1 MVRVVAA
8 LLVLALVMGVGIAA
22 IAPMAGAHGDEG
34 VLAVVSATPSGTS
47 STITVKLTYEGD
59 GHAVD
64 GATVT
69 VVADNGSGTALDP
82 LPMNAGSAEGE
93 YTATVEFPSAGTWNV
108 RVTSVSPAATLTLT
122 QDITSEPG
130 VTAGTAP
137 EESTTTADPALDEEV
152 TDSPT
157 TVADGDD
164 ISATS
169 ESDDSDSSPL
179 PWILGGIAVVVIVA
193 VSAVFVMRGRNQG
206 PID

>member
-1 MVRVVAA
+1 MVRIVAA
-8 LLVLALVMGVGIAA
+8 LLVLALVMGVGITAL
-22 IAPMAGAHGDEG
+22 APLAGAHGDEG
-34 VLAVVSATPSGTS
+34 VLEVLSATPSGTS

-59 GHAVD
+59 GHPVD

-69 VVADNGSGTALDP
+69 VVADNGAGTALDP
-82 LPMNAGSAEGE
+82 QPMTAGGAEGE
-93 YTATVEFPSAGTWNV
+93 YTSTVQFPSAGTWNV
-108 RVTSVSPAATLTLT
+108 RVTAVSPAATLTLT

-130 VTAGTAP
+130 VTVGTAP
-137 EESTTTADPALDEEV
+137 EETTTTADPALDEEV

-157 TVADGDD
+157 TVAGDD

-169 ESDDSDSSPL
+169 EEGDSDSSPL

-206 PID
+206 SID